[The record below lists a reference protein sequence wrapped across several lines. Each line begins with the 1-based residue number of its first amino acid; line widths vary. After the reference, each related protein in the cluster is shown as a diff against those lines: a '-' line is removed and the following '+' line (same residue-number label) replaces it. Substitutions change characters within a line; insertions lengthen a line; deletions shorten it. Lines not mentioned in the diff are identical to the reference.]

1 MRRGVHRWGFL
12 SVFLVWALAAV
23 FALPASAARA
33 RLYSLPLATH
43 GYALAVDPDRA
54 VWFVGSYGSR
64 HEGGVGGFV
73 GRLAPD
79 GTVSEFPLPY
89 GGAAGAPSIGPDR
102 DVWFPELYED
112 DRGYATPRVGRI
124 SNSDQLREYSL
135 GNEEGQVSS
144 VAAMN
149 GDLWFAATHGSD
161 TGVRS
166 TIGRIATSVDDAV
179 NEFAL
184 RPDCFAGAIT
194 AAARAIWFT
203 ESCRPGSNSG
213 RVRPSAAIGRIDSA
227 GEIVRYPLAARD
239 FPVSITA
246 DPKGT
251 VWFGVTRYDSSAPRI
266 GRITPTGDF
275 AEYRVPHSWPMTI
288 AVGPN
293 NRLWFPS
300 TFGGAVLRALRS
312 IDKRGR
318 LGKPICFDP
327 SCRLEANGL
336 ASSPDGRMWFSARK
350 ASSPGGGGTTGIIED
365 ENIANEAGIIGRLA
379 L

>member
-12 SVFLVWALAAV
+12 SVLLVWALAVV
-23 FALPASAARA
+23 FATPASAARA
-33 RLYSLPLATH
+33 ALYSLPPATH
-43 GYALAVDPDRA
+43 GFALTVGPDRA
-54 VWFVGSYGSR
+54 VWFVGRYGSR
-64 HEGGVGGFV
+64 HKGGAGDFV

-79 GTVSEFPLPY
+79 GAVSEFPLPY
-89 GGAAGAPSIGPDR
+89 GGAAGAPSFGPGR
-102 DVWFPELYED
+102 DVWFPEFYED
-112 DRGYATPRVGRI
+112 DRGYAIPRVGRI
-124 SNSDQLREYSL
+124 SNTGQLQEYSL
-135 GNEEGQVSS
+135 GNDEGEVRS

-149 GDLWFAATHGSD
+149 ADLWFAATRGSD
-161 TGVRS
+161 AGARS
-166 TIGRIATSVDDAV
+166 MIGRIAPSADDAV
-179 NEFAL
+179 EEFAL

-194 AAARAIWFT
+194 AAAGAIWFT
-203 ESCRPGSNSG
+203 ESCRPRSNSG
-213 RVRPSAAIGRIDSA
+213 RVRPSAGIGRIDPA
-227 GEIVRYPLAARD
+227 GKIVRYPLSARD

-293 NRLWFPS
+293 GRLWFPS

-318 LGKPICFDP
+318 LGKPICIDP
-327 SCRLEANGL
+327 RCRLEANGL
-336 ASSPDGRMWFSARK
+336 ASGPGGRVWFSARK

-365 ENIANEAGIIGRLA
+365 ENIANEAGIIGRLVP
-379 L
+379 